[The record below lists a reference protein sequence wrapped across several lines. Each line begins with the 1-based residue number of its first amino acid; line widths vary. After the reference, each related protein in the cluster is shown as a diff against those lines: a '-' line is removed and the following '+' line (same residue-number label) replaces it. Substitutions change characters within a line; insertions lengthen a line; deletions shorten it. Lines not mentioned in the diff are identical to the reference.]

1 MLRDDS
7 GNGGGRPSSPRN
19 VLGDRL
25 DVCSTEPKTGFFRD
39 GCCNTNGEDVGSHTV
54 CAVMTAA
61 FLEFSDHPRPRQT
74 RPGSGLRHVRRD
86 LTGQKVLTHRSE
98 EIDHLRI
105 FGKEGFVLDPTRYH
119 CDVLRLDCSLLTAN
133 P

>member
-1 MLRDDS
+1 MSEAWVVNASPPILFAR
-7 GNGGGRPSSPRN
+7 NG
-19 VLGDRL
+19 LL
-25 DVCSTEPKTGFFRD
+25 DVIVSEHVSTKTKARTGVEYRRLI
-39 GCCNTNGEDVGSHTV
+39 EDVILPAIGTKRV
-54 CAVMTAA
+54 
-61 FLEFSDHPRPRQT
+61 LDNHPRPRQT

-86 LTGQKVLTHRSE
+86 LAGQKVLTHRSE